1 MSFEWQ
7 EVHAQQPPP
16 CIIFS
21 LCFQEK
27 LINQFLIS
35 RVSILDIAEVH
46 PKAKRTVPIVRK
58 VITLYKSL
66 VSFSEQFGG
75 ENLRVA
81 DNCTFTPEM
90 G

>member
-1 MSFEWQ
+1 MICDKNPFLYY
-7 EVHAQQPPP
+7 
-16 CIIFS
+16 FS
-21 LCFQEK
+21 TMFSEETY
-27 LINQFLIS
+27 NQFLIS

-46 PKAKRTVPIVRK
+46 PKAKRTVPTVRK

-66 VSFSEQFGG
+66 VSFSEKFGG

-81 DNCTFTPEM
+81 DYCTFTPEM

>member
-1 MSFEWQ
+1 
-7 EVHAQQPPP
+7 
-16 CIIFS
+16 
-21 LCFQEK
+21 
-27 LINQFLIS
+27 
-35 RVSILDIAEVH
+35 VSILDIAEVH